1 VDDYGR
7 ACAALEDVWERT
19 VGAADGPLPG
29 SRLTAL
35 RTPQGWCGRVD
46 RPAGEVQASVIA
58 EAYSLPPGSVAVRG
72 DGEHGAFVWAYRT
85 AGGGDYHL
93 AWPHPPL
100 DGSEFVDVAR
110 ESKGTSLLDLVRLT
124 TWARSYQESWA
135 ALRTG
140 GTVDMGQL
148 VRRYTRLRAGILD
161 LLPRTSPRQLRDLL
175 LEVGVTR
182 EALPDDLAAM
192 IEYPGGRDLTIPI
205 PTWPGAMHLAA
216 FTSEDLTFPH

>member
-1 VDDYGR
+1 MDH
-7 ACAALEDVWERT
+7 AELEDVWERT
-19 VGAADGPLPG
+19 IGAADGPLPG

-35 RTPQGWCGRVD
+35 RTPQGWCGQVD
-46 RPAGEVQASVIA
+46 RPAGDLQPAAIA
-58 EAYSLPPGSVAVRG
+58 LAYGLPPGSVAVRG
-72 DGEHGAFVWAYRT
+72 DGQDHAFVWAYRT
-85 AGGGDYHL
+85 AGGADYHL

-100 DGSEFVDVAR
+100 DGSEFVDVTR

-140 GTVDMGQL
+140 RTVDMGQL

-175 LEVGVTR
+175 LEVGVNR
-182 EALPDDLAAM
+182 EALPDDLAAA
-192 IEYPGGRDLTIPI
+192 IDYPGGRELTIPI
-205 PTWPGAMHLAA
+205 PTWPGAVHLARI
-216 FTSEDLTFPH
+216 TSQDLTLPQ